1 MENKL
6 KVQYLELIQ
15 KQMNTNH
22 WISAAGVLATVIMVG
37 YYLTTAQMVGGFA
50 MTSGRGAVA
59 FNGFGM
65 LILAFFMWFFS
76 AFFWDRANRY
86 RGLYE
91 KVATGDAKNM
101 SLEVGKVSEISG
113 LATLWSLPIGW
124 FYIGAIIAIILP
136 IIR

>member
-1 MENKL
+1 MEDRL
-6 KVQYLELIQ
+6 KVKYLEMIQ

-22 WISAAGVLATVIMVG
+22 WISVAGVLATLIMVG
-37 YYLTTAQMVGGFA
+37 YYLTTTHMFGGIVTAVGQHIG
-50 MTSGRGAVA
+50 A
-59 FNGFGM
+59 FNGFGVI
-65 LILAFFMWFFS
+65 ILAFFMWFFS

-91 KVATGDAKNM
+91 KVATGDAKTM
-101 SLEVGKVSEISG
+101 TLDVGKVSQVSG
-113 LATLWSLPIGW
+113 LATLWSLPVGW